1 MSIQSSQP
9 SHLAT
14 YKARPKFKV
23 LKKKDAKLPE
33 IELKIRSVES
43 VHFDEMNRVEQSTP
57 ATSPVTAVKE
67 ESVKKS
73 RIYTI
78 DEILGRS
85 SSNQTGKFQFDVV
98 RRC

>member
-1 MSIQSSQP
+1 MEDRIVSVDSVVSAITSGHLQGSSVPSLQTQSYLQ
-9 SHLAT
+9 
-14 YKARPKFKV
+14 
-23 LKKKDAKLPE
+23 
-33 IELKIRSVES
+33 LKIRSVES
-43 VHFDEMNRVEQSTP
+43 FDEMNRVEQSTP

-85 SSNQTGKFQFDVV
+85 SSNQTGKFH
-98 RRC
+98 